1 MGNTSTK
8 ESRGASS
15 PPHHHHRNSRSF
27 SGPSVSYAAQDMER
41 SGTSSLRIGRR
52 NRGNNNNNN
61 NNGENFEATLLGL
74 SLTQNHRDRERER
87 DDGPYKTREERRA
100 EREAEKKKERDKE
113 RERSMAEESIDG
125 GFLVTVGVYTGLEDY
140 NIKIVR
146 QLMIERRMAPFWRGL
161 SDHEDDWTDAQ
172 LVAAVNLKPIPDADA
187 VVPDSPTKPSNTSED
202 LTRLT
207 IPMASRSRSQSYGSD
222 ASPSSSTG
230 RLSSLSLS
238 SSPLAGFTRP
248 RSKTLGFSRSS
259 SASNAQPVETNIPS
273 RTVNNRPIEAVLYE
287 HASECPICFLYYPP
301 HLNRTRCCDQPICS
315 ECFVQ
320 IKRADPHVP
329 EHSPPNSPTPQP
341 ADQDRRSHAGEQLVS
356 EPASCPFCKQPE
368 FGVVFTALPWKRGI
382 VYTNQSHPYS
392 VQQHSP
398 LSYNST
404 TSSTSSLPPGTPTS
418 PRRNKTYAVNAP
430 EVITTDRI
438 RPDWATKLAHAKNQ
452 AARRAA
458 AATAL
463 HTAAYL
469 MHNINSGNSSGSGS
483 GNPFSSRRI
492 LRRMNNSSGSMTP
505 NGGSGAATPGPAA
518 STTSVNTPEPP
529 QRSENAS
536 TGAMPVPS
544 ANPPSALHNAL
555 RRARMVDLE
564 EMMLMEAIR
573 LSLAEEEERK
583 KKEEKERKEKEA
595 KELADAER
603 NTAARLATSAPEARR
618 SVDVGKGKGKLDTSV
633 TRKSEEAQAS
643 PTIGFGASSHH
654 IKIHRATSDVSSSAS
669 SMKEPEAGGN
679 SEDEDGT
686 EPMFNFQSLAQTL
699 MEAEEDNP
707 NNAVAGKGKQPEH
720 IENVESVTPPPVEGE
735 KGLQNV
741 NGKVAEEP
749 DTADSKNAVRHE
761 SVRVSQETA

>member
-8 ESRGASS
+8 ESRGASP

-27 SGPSVSYAAQDMER
+27 SGPSSSSFAPEMER
-41 SGTSSLRIGRR
+41 SGTSSLRLGRR
-52 NRGNNNNNN
+52 HR
-61 NNGENFEATLLGL
+61 GENFEAALLGL
-74 SLTQNHRDRERER
+74 NLNHSHRERERER
-87 DDGPYKTREERRA
+87 DEGPYKSREERRA
-100 EREAEKKKERDKE
+100 EREAEKKKEREKE

-125 GFLVTVGVYTGLEDY
+125 GYLVTVGVYTGVEDY
-140 NIKIVR
+140 NLKIVR
-146 QLMIERRMAPFWRGL
+146 QLQIERRLAPFWRGL
-161 SDHEDDWTDAQ
+161 PDHEDDWTDAQ
-172 LVAAVNLKPIPDADA
+172 LVAAAHLKPIPDADEP
-187 VVPDSPTKPSNTSED
+187 VPPSPTKPSTTSED

-207 IPMASRSRSQSYGSD
+207 VPMASRSRSQSYGSD

-259 SASNAQPVETNIPS
+259 SSSNTAPVETNIPS

-287 HASECPICFLYYPP
+287 NASECPICFLYYPP
-301 HLNRTRCCDQPICS
+301 HLNKTRCCDQPICS

-341 ADQDRRSHAGEQLVS
+341 ADQDRRAHAGDQLVS

-368 FGVVFTALPWKRGI
+368 FGVVFTPLPWKRGL
-382 VYTNQSHPYS
+382 VYANQSHPYS

-404 TSSTSSLPPGTPTS
+404 TSSTSSLPGTPNGT
-418 PRRNKTYAVNAP
+418 RRNKTYAVNAP

-469 MHNINSGNSSGSGS
+469 MNNMNNQSSSS
-483 GNPFSSRRI
+483 SSNPFSSRRI
-492 LRRMNNSSGSMTP
+492 LRRMNNSSSSITP
-505 NGGSGAATPGPAA
+505 NGGSGNATPAAAA
-518 STTSVNTPEPP
+518 STTSISMPEPQQQP
-529 QRSENAS
+529 QQQQHAT

-544 ANPPSALHNAL
+544 GNPPSALHNAL

-583 KKEEKERKEKEA
+583 KKEEKERKVKEA
-595 KELADAER
+595 KEQADAER
-603 NTAARLATSAPEARR
+603 NAAARLATSAPEARR
-618 SVDVGKGKGKLDTSV
+618 SVDVGKGKGLAGKLDTSSV
-633 TRKSEEAQAS
+633 TRKSEEGQSS
-643 PTIGFGASSHH
+643 PTIGFSAASHH

-679 SEDEDGT
+679 SDDEDGT

-699 MEAEEDNP
+699 MEAEDDNP

-720 IENVESVTPPPVEGE
+720 IENIIPTIATGEGKKDEE
-735 KGLQNV
+735 KGSHNE
-741 NGKVAEEP
+741 NGKATEEP
-749 DTADSKNAVRHE
+749 DTADSKTGVRHE
-761 SVRVSQETA
+761 SVRIGQETA